1 MFDQIDQGRDCF
13 TEDHRIFRGQV
24 RDFVAREMKP
34 RHAKWEQ
41 DKQVERDI
49 WLKAGAM
56 GLLCPTAPEELG
68 GGGGDFLHA
77 LIILEE
83 MTRAQ
88 CTGPGFLAHSEMVV
102 PYIIKYGNDHLRS
115 TYLDRLISGELISCV
130 AMTEP
135 HAGTD
140 LRRMKTRAKRQ
151 ADGSW
156 KLSGSKI
163 YISNGFLA
171 DLAVV
176 AAQTE
181 VDGRDRL
188 SLFVVETGWDGY
200 VKGRKLDKLGS
211 HASDTAELYF
221 DEVTVPADHLLGELG
236 QGLTYLRNGLVRERI
251 MIAAN
256 SVARA
261 ELALELTLDQV
272 KDRDLFGQK
281 LWDFQNTKFVLA
293 DVATEVTMARRLI
306 DGVIADYMER
316 DFSESD
322 AARLKLWCTDMI
334 WRVADKCLQFHGG
347 SAYMADTPMAKL
359 WVACR
364 AEKLVGGSS
373 ETMRDL
379 ISRSL

>member
-1 MFDQIDQGRDCF
+1 MFDEIDLGRTVF
-13 TEDHRIFRGQV
+13 TQEHRIFRNQV
-24 RDFVAREMKP
+24 RDFVDREMRP
-34 RHAKWEQ
+34 HHGEWEKA
-41 DKQVERDI
+41 KQVDRAI

-102 PYIIKYGNDHLRS
+102 PYLINYGTPELQAL
-115 TYLDRLISGELISCV
+115 YLDKLIAGEMISCV

-135 HAGTD
+135 QAGTD
-140 LRRMKTRAKRQ
+140 LRRMKTRARQ
-151 ADGSW
+151 QEDGSW
-156 KLSGSKI
+156 RLSGSKI
-163 YISNGFLA
+163 FISNGFLA
-171 DLAVV
+171 DLAIV
-176 AAQTE
+176 AAQTV

-188 SLFVVETGWDGY
+188 SLFVVETGWEGF

-211 HASDTAELYF
+211 HASDTAELFF
-221 DEVTVPADHLLGELG
+221 DNVAVPASHLLGELG
-236 QGLTYLRNGLVRERI
+236 QGLRYLRNGLVRERI

-261 ELALELTLDQV
+261 ELALGLTLEQV
-272 KDRDLFGQK
+272 KERDLFGQK

-293 DVATEVTMARRLI
+293 DVATEVAMARRLI
-306 DGVIADYMER
+306 DGVIADYLQR
-316 DFSESD
+316 DFSEAD
-322 AARLKLWCTDMI
+322 AAKLKLWCTDMI
-334 WRVADKCLQFHGG
+334 WRVVDKCLQFHGG

-359 WVACR
+359 WVSCR

-379 ISRSL
+379 ISRGL

>member
-1 MFDQIDQGRDCF
+1 MFDKIDQSRTSF
-13 TEDHRIFRGQV
+13 TEDHRIFRDQV
-24 RDFVAREMKP
+24 RDFVGREMKP
-34 RHAKWEQ
+34 HHGDWEQ
-41 DKQVERDI
+41 NKQVDRDI
-49 WLKAGAM
+49 WRKAGAL

-102 PYIIKYGNDHLRS
+102 PYIINYGNDHLKK
-115 TYLDRLISGELISCV
+115 TYLGGLMSGELISCV

-140 LRRMKTRAKRQ
+140 LRRMKTRARQ
-151 ADGSW
+151 QPDGSW
-156 KLSGSKI
+156 RLSGSKI
-163 YISNGFLA
+163 FISNGILA

-176 AAQTE
+176 VAQTE

-188 SLFVVETGWDGY
+188 SLFVVETQWDGFN
-200 VKGRKLDKLGS
+200 KGRKLDKLGS

-221 DEVTVPADHLLGELG
+221 DDIEIPESNLLGDLG
-236 QGLTYLRNGLVRERI
+236 QGLKYLRNGLVRERI
-251 MIAAN
+251 MISAN

-261 ELALELTLDQV
+261 ELALELTLEQV

-293 DVATEVTMARRLI
+293 DVATEVAMARRLI
-306 DGVIADYMER
+306 DGVIADYLER
-316 DFSESD
+316 EFTESD
-322 AARLKLWCTDMI
+322 AAKLKLWCTDMI

-379 ISRSL
+379 ISRTL